1 MSATGRNDGHRSDRI
16 RLVEKM
22 NVTHGMADTFE
33 ALHPQLQSIDFR
45 RDVSVLEVPVY
56 LVQGAYEMGPCAQ
69 LVPEWFD
76 ALSIGPLPHRR

>member
-1 MSATGRNDGHRSDRI
+1 MPNRFGQRRRRPPDNRATAGSMSAT
-16 RLVEKM
+16 
-22 NVTHGMADTFE
+22 